1 MIHAARKEKLRMN
14 GTVIREIR
22 EDKGISL
29 NKLSKLSGVSKSYIS
44 FIERGKQTNPS
55 ISVIERIAE
64 ALDIDVDVLL
74 SRAKEKDTLDEDI
87 VALAKKLTSAELSNK
102 NIKMLREL
110 LDLLKKD

>member
-1 MIHAARKEKLRMN
+1 MN

-22 EDKGISL
+22 VDKGISL

-55 ISVIERIAE
+55 ISVIERIAS

-74 SRAKEKDTLDEDI
+74 SKEKNKENDTLNEEI
-87 VALAKKLTSAELSNK
+87 VALAKRMSTSDLSNQ
-102 NIKMLREL
+102 NIKMLQEL